1 MTEKIYV
8 EENSKYLKANP
19 TWHVED
25 SPWKARQISKMLKRN
40 SIEPKSIAEVGCG
53 VGEILNQLYQVMPN
67 DVNFIG
73 YDISFDAISLAKS
86 RENERLSFKQENFL
100 ETNYKY
106 DLLLMI
112 DVFEH
117 VDDYLGF
124 LRSCKNKSKYT
135 IIHIPLDID
144 VLGILR
150 NVPIKTRKSVG
161 HLHYFTKH
169 TALATLAD
177 CGYEILDS
185 FYTAGM
191 LELPNKK
198 LKSKI
203 AAIPRKIMY
212 IINKDFAVTLL
223 GGYSL
228 LVLTKP
234 LD

>member
-8 EENSKYLKANP
+8 EENSEYLQSNP

-25 SPWKARQISKMLKRN
+25 SPWKAKQILKMLTRN
-40 SIEPKSIAEVGCG
+40 SLEPKSIIEVGCG

-73 YDISFDAISLAKS
+73 YDISQDAISLAKE
-86 RENERLSFKQENFL
+86 RENERLRFKHENFL
-100 ETNYKY
+100 ETDHKH

-124 LRSCKNKSKYT
+124 LKSCINKSEYT
-135 IIHIPLDID
+135 IFHIPLDID
-144 VLGILR
+144 VLGVLR
-150 NVPIKTRKSVG
+150 NVPIKTRKSVN
-161 HLHYFTKH
+161 HLHYFTKN
-169 TALATLAD
+169 TALATLVD
-177 CGYEILDS
+177 CGYEVLDS

-198 LKSKI
+198 LKTKI
-203 AAIPRKIMY
+203 AAIPRKLMFG
-212 IINKDFAVTLL
+212 INKDFAVKLL

-228 LVLTKP
+228 LVLAKNKN
-234 LD
+234 

>member
-67 DVNFIG
+67 DINFIG

-212 IINKDFAVTLL
+212 RINKDFAVTLL